1 MDKKDYLIDESEPQ
15 VIQNKMW
22 FDDDGALYLRCAR
35 IDRTDFLRFVSF
47 LVENTEHKDEILS
60 ECFPAEFVKDYATK
74 KLDMY
79 TADEWNTSPEE
90 DAR

>member
-22 FDDDGALYLRCAR
+22 FDEDGALYLRGAR
-35 IDRTDFLRFVSF
+35 IDRTDFLRFVKF
-47 LVENTEHKDEILS
+47 LVDNCEYPNEILI
-60 ECFPAEFVKDYATK
+60 ECFPSEFVKYYVAK
-74 KLDMY
+74 KYDMH